1 MAIANFRVKTSGDVD
16 GTDDVLPLTA
26 AQRGMWFAESL
37 SSDYSVN
44 IAQYVDIR
52 HEPGGLD
59 YDLLARCCVEVG
71 KLVESP
77 YVRLAEVDGVPVQ
90 YVDLDFDQHVD
101 TLDLRHESD
110 PEAAALAWMQQEYR
124 RPVDLLTD
132 QFIVITII
140 KVADDR
146 TFWYN
151 RAHHIIIDGYAAL
164 SIMRRTVDRYNALR
178 RGDQPQDKLPATM
191 ADIVAYEDAYRTS
204 SRRDTDREH
213 WLERVTDLPERV
225 TLSASVPS
233 APLSFDNVVV
243 GDELAPALQA
253 RLEALATDLN
263 SSIAV
268 VLTAAFGAF
277 LSRMAGTDD
286 IVMSLPVTGRATA
299 KIKAAGGMLSN
310 ILPIRLRDVS
320 QQSGRDLV
328 RSAQLELTGALR
340 HQRYRSDDIRRD
352 AGLDGS
358 SVSFGPTINMV
369 FFDDQV
375 AIDGTTMEY
384 RILTSGIL
392 EDLLINL
399 YQSSPDAPLVVDL
412 HGNPHLYS
420 SAQMAAHH
428 RHFLAFL
435 QRFIDDVDAR
445 VDDIELLLPGEG
457 TALLRTGTGERVDW
471 PLDGGV
477 LDAFA
482 TRVLESPDAVALVS
496 GEGQWTYRDFD
507 AVRNQLAHQL
517 IADGVRPGDRV
528 VVALD
533 RGVAQVTSIYAAMT
547 AGAAYVPVDP
557 TQPEERR
564 WHIVDTAQPAL
575 VIDEEYL
582 GRIGFEEGRGVPGRP
597 SGAVSCP
604 RVPDMPAYVIFTSG
618 STGTPKGVEVR
629 AEAINNRLAWMQR
642 NHPISP
648 ADAVLYKTPF
658 TFDVSVWE
666 LLWPLQIGASMVIA
680 EPGGHRDPDYLS
692 RLIDDR
698 RISVLHF
705 VPSMLHAFVDVAH
718 SAGRTRAFGESVRQI
733 FTSGE
738 ALGRQLADRVLEQSD
753 AKLVN
758 LYGPT
763 EAAVDITEHVVA
775 ASDPTVPIGTPVA
788 NSDVYV
794 LDSALRPVPKGVA
807 GELYLAGCQL
817 ASGYVR
823 RPDLTSSTFVANPY
837 SHKRGR
843 RMYRTGDLVRWSQD
857 GELEY
862 LGRTDFQVK
871 IRGQRVELGEIE
883 AVLCQMP
890 AVEGAVVVA
899 RTDLSTAPMLVAY
912 LTAGSEG
919 VEDADALEW
928 CRRRLPSHMVPAAAV
943 VLDRFP
949 VNSSGKL
956 DRKALPNPV
965 LGRSADTPYV
975 PPSTPLEVEVIGLI
989 EELLQVDRIGLRDNI
1004 FTLGADSLV
1013 AARLA
1018 SRLRT
1023 VGRVRVSLTDIF
1035 ESRDVGALIAAAKPL
1050 EGAAAQVRPLAP
1062 RSRPDRIP
1070 LSYPQNRVWFINRLD
1085 PKSGAYNVPG
1095 AVRLG
1100 GDVDA
1105 AALSAAIAD
1114 VVARHE
1120 PLRTTFPDDDGE
1132 TFQLIHPAAEAA
1144 AAGLFGVDEVEP
1156 SAVDSAIHEL
1166 ASAGFDLAVDYPVR
1180 VRLLRTVDEHGQPDH
1195 VLVMV
1200 MHHIISDGASLGPLI
1215 KDVLSAYFAR
1225 VHGVE
1230 PVWSPLPVQYADFTL
1245 WQRELLGDE
1254 SDASSLAGQQIAF
1267 WRNEL
1272 RGMPELIS
1280 LPADRPRPTVPT
1292 GAGGHF
1298 DTWLDARTVA
1308 RLRAVAAESEV
1319 TIFAVF
1325 HAALALLL
1333 SRVSDTRDIA
1343 IGTALA
1349 GRDEPE
1355 LTDLIGMFVN
1365 TVVLRTRIDPDAT
1378 VAELLRSAHHTR
1390 AQALSNADVPFELVV
1405 DAVGARRS
1413 RSHSPLFQVELVL
1426 QHDQVEQL
1434 LDSESEL
1441 DLIDARTPFAKYDL
1455 SLSVVDFGDSG
1466 PHADEISIAFTYA
1479 EDLFDRAT
1487 IERFAR
1493 YFHEVLDALA
1503 GSHESAVSARVADV
1517 FRFPAG
1523 ELARVAEWSAGPSVE
1538 VLPQL
1543 IPDAVAEQ
1551 VRAAPDA
1558 PALVFGDRTVTYREF
1573 GARVADLARSLISVG
1588 VGPDVA
1594 VAVCVPRSVELLV
1607 AVHAIVTAGG
1617 HYVPIDTEAP
1627 IDRGEYMVETA
1638 GADVVVVGPGV
1649 LPSVVADLGSR
1660 VTVITVDS
1668 GADVDPSTSPLAAAE
1683 RRGVLRPD
1691 HAAYTLFTSGSTGR
1705 PKGVTVSHRAIAN
1718 RLAWMQD
1725 EHLLSPSD
1733 TVVQKTPVTFDVS
1746 VWELFWPLMTGAG
1759 LVIAEPGRHGDPQYL
1774 ADLVDRHRVTTVHF
1788 VPSMLSTFVD
1798 VLGTDRLR
1806 ELSALRLMF
1815 TSGEALTAATAQVVI
1830 ESIHGIG
1837 LHNLYGPT
1845 EAAVDVTEHTVAAG
1859 EATVPIGRPI
1869 WNTTTRVLDGHL
1881 RPVPVGVPGEL
1892 YLGGV
1897 QLARGYAAQSRLTAE
1912 RFVADPFGAPGD
1924 RLYRTGDLVRWN
1936 SAGGIEYLGRN
1947 DFQVKLRGQRLELG
1961 EIEAA
1966 LMSVPAV
1973 VHAAATVA
1981 DLPAGQSLV
1990 AYYSPDT
1997 VDPAAA
2003 QGHLTDLVPEYMVPT
2018 IWMPLAEMPLNSAGK
2033 VDRKALPEPVIET
2046 AEFVPPAT
2054 DTEHAIAGVFA
2065 DVLGVDQISV
2075 TESFFDLGGNSLSA
2089 TKVAA
2094 RLSSELRVEIPVVA
2108 VFDAPSVRQMA
2119 AFAEHGAPSRRPRL
2133 APRSGGHTA
2142 PLSPVQRGMWL
2153 INRADPASPAYN
2165 VAMALRLSGRLD
2177 TTAIR
2182 AAIEDLVER
2191 HESLRTKYPLV
2202 DGEPM
2207 QVILEAGAALE
2218 LLERSVVDV
2227 EGDPIP
2233 VIADFTGRGFDVTA
2247 APPLRMVLLRLT
2259 DEEHILVFVVH
2270 HISADGASM
2279 LPLAGDVMTAYSAR
2293 VAGQRPGWAPLE
2305 VQYLD
2310 YTLWQLESLGV
2321 KGPDD
2326 TTEAER
2332 QLAYWVDRL
2341 RNAPA
2346 RLELPTDHAR
2356 PRTPSFLGDE
2366 VRFEIDGAL
2375 VRKLDT
2381 VARHNNATLFMVMQ
2395 TALVVLLSRLTTQRD
2410 IVIGTPFAG
2419 RGQPEL
2425 DGVIGMFVNTLALRT
2440 RLQDEEK
2447 FAELL
2452 HRVRDEDLA
2461 DMANAE
2467 IAFDTIVSSVLHSP
2481 PTSYNP
2487 IYQVMFAYQNFTIPR
2502 LDMHDMT
2509 IAPISE
2515 QLTPAKVDL
2524 QLTLYP
2530 DDFGAPAAKD
2540 TDSMT
2545 GQLIYAADVFT
2556 RGTVETYAQRYLRVL
2571 EEVAEN
2577 PQALVGDITIAT
2589 ADEDAV
2595 SQSAADVEATIPL
2608 PDLVARASIAAPDA
2622 VAAAHSGTEVTFA
2635 VLSSMCD
2642 VMAAALPDPDS
2653 ALATALMSLMPG
2665 LAASSPDSLGEV
2677 LAGLRTNAAHA
2688 IESFAGGGHPRGNDP
2703 FPPTEGMTQT

>member
-1 MAIANFRVKTSGDVD
+1 MAIAEYRANTSGEVD
-16 GTDDVLPLTA
+16 ETAQVLPLTA
-26 AQRGMWFAESL
+26 AQRGMWFAETL
-37 SSDYSVN
+37 STDYSVN

-59 YDLLARCCVEVG
+59 HDLLARCCVEVG

-90 YVDLDFDQHVD
+90 FVDLDFDQQVD

-110 PEAAALAWMQQEYR
+110 PEAAAMAWMRQEYR

-132 QFIVITII
+132 QLIVITII

-178 RGDQPQDKLPATM
+178 RGEQPHDKLPAAM
-191 ADIVAYEDAYRTS
+191 AEIVAYEDAYRTS

-213 WLERVTDLPERV
+213 WLSRVADLPERV
-225 TLSASVPS
+225 TLSTSVPS

-253 RLEALATDLN
+253 QLEDLATDLN

-286 IVMSLPVTGRATA
+286 IVMSLPVTGRSTA

-310 ILPIRLRDVS
+310 VLPIRLRDVS
-320 QQSGRDLV
+320 QQSGRDLI

-435 QRFIDDVDAR
+435 RRFIDDVDAC
-445 VDDIELLLPGEG
+445 VTDIELLLPGEG
-457 TALLRTGTGERVDW
+457 TALLRMGTGESQDW
-471 PLDGGV
+471 PLDGHV
-477 LDAFA
+477 LDAFTA
-482 TRVLESPDAVALVS
+482 RALESPDATALVY
-496 GEGQWTYRDFD
+496 GDQQWTYRDFD
-507 AVRNQLAHQL
+507 ALRNQLAHQL
-517 IADGVRPGDRV
+517 TADGVRPGDRV

-533 RGVAQVTSIYAAMT
+533 RGVAQVSSIYAVMT
-547 AGAAYVPVDP
+547 VGAAYVPVDP
-557 TQPEERR
+557 TQPDDRR
-564 WHIVDTAQPAL
+564 WHIVDTARPAL
-575 VIDEEYL
+575 VIDDEYL
-582 GRIGFEEGRGVPGRP
+582 RQVGFDARLGIPGR
-597 SGAVSCP
+597 SDGAVSRP
-604 RVPDMPAYVIFTSG
+604 TVTDTPAYVIFTSG

-629 AEAINNRLAWMQR
+629 NAAIINRLAWMQR

-648 ADAVLYKTPF
+648 VDAVLYKTPF

-680 EPGGHRDPDYLS
+680 EPGGHRDPDYLAE
-692 RLIDDR
+692 LIDR
-698 RISVLHF
+698 HRISVVHF
-705 VPSMLHAFVDVAH
+705 VPSMLHAYVDVAH
-718 SAGRTRAFGESVRQI
+718 AAGRTRAFGDSVRQI
-733 FTSGE
+733 FASGE

-763 EAAVDITEHVVA
+763 EAAVDITEHVVT
-775 ASDPTVPIGTPVA
+775 ASAHTVPIGTPVV

-794 LDSALRPVPKGVA
+794 LDPALRPVPKGVA

-823 RPDLTSSTFVANPY
+823 RSELTASRFVANPY
-837 SHKRGR
+837 SAKPGR
-843 RMYRTGDLVRWSQD
+843 RMYRTGDLVRWSPY

-862 LGRTDFQVK
+862 LGRSDFQVK

-883 AVLCQMP
+883 AVLGQMP

-899 RTDLSTAPMLVAY
+899 RTDLSTAPTLVAY
-912 LTAGSEG
+912 LTAGADG

-928 CRRRLPSHMVPAAAV
+928 CRRRLPSHMVPAAVV
-943 VLDRFP
+943 VLDQFP

-956 DRKALPNPV
+956 DRKALPTPV
-965 LGRSADTPYV
+965 VGRNEDTPYV
-975 PPSTPLEVEVIGLI
+975 PPSTPLEVKVVALI
-989 EELLQVDRIGLRDNI
+989 EELLEVDRIGLRDNI

-1023 VGRVRVSLTDIF
+1023 VGGVGVSLTDIF
-1035 ESRDVGALIAAAKPL
+1035 ESRDVGTLIAAAKPL
-1050 EGAAAQVRPLAP
+1050 EGAAAQVPQLAP
-1062 RSRPDRIP
+1062 MPRPDRIP

-1085 PKSGAYNVPG
+1085 PGSGAYNVPG

-1100 GDVDA
+1100 ADVDA
-1105 AALSAAIAD
+1105 AALSAAIND

-1120 PLRTTFPDDDGE
+1120 PLRTTFPDHDGE
-1132 TFQLIHPAAEAA
+1132 TFQLIHPVEEAV
-1144 AAGLFGVDEVEP
+1144 AAGLFGVDDVDRAAVE
-1156 SAVDSAIHEL
+1156 STVHEL
-1166 ASAGFDLAVDYPVR
+1166 SSTGFDLAVDYPLR
-1180 VRLLRTVDEHGQPDH
+1180 VRLLRTTDEHGDPDH
-1195 VLVMV
+1195 VLVLV

-1225 VHGVE
+1225 AHGVE
-1230 PVWSPLPVQYADFTL
+1230 PVWSALPVQYADFTL
-1245 WQRELLGDE
+1245 WQRALLGDE
-1254 SDASSLAGQQIAF
+1254 RDESSVAGQQISF

-1292 GAGGHF
+1292 GAGGHL
-1298 DTWLDARTVA
+1298 DTWLDAGTVA
-1308 RLRAVAAESEV
+1308 RLRAVAAETEV

-1343 IGTALA
+1343 VGTAIA

-1355 LTDLIGMFVN
+1355 LADLIGMFVN

-1378 VAELLRSAHHTR
+1378 VADLLHSAHHTR

-1426 QHDQVEQL
+1426 QHDQVVQL
-1434 LDSESEL
+1434 LNTESEL
-1441 DLIDARTPFAKYDL
+1441 DVIDARTPFAKYDL
-1455 SLSVVDFGDSG
+1455 SLSVVDYGDTG
-1466 PHADEISIAFTYA
+1466 PHADQISIAFTYA
-1479 EDLFDRAT
+1479 EDLFDRTT

-1503 GSHESAVSARVADV
+1503 GSQEATASARVADV
-1517 FRFPAG
+1517 FRFPAS
-1523 ELARVAEWSAGPSVE
+1523 ELARVEEWSVGPSVE
-1538 VLPQL
+1538 VSPQL
-1543 IPDAVAEQ
+1543 IPDAVADQ

-1558 PALVFGDRTVTYREF
+1558 PALVFGDRTVTYGEF
-1573 GARVADLARSLISVG
+1573 GARVAVLARSLISAG

-1607 AVHAIVTAGG
+1607 AIHAIAAAGG

-1627 IDRGEYMVETA
+1627 IERGEYMVETA
-1638 GADVVVVGPGV
+1638 GAEVIVVGPGI
-1649 LPSVVADLGSR
+1649 LPSMVADLGNR
-1660 VTVITVDS
+1660 VNVVTVDAD
-1668 GADVDPSTSPLAAAE
+1668 ADVDPSTPPLSASE
-1683 RRGVLRPD
+1683 RPGVLRPD
-1691 HAAYTLFTSGSTGR
+1691 HAVYTLFTSGSTGR
-1705 PKGVTVSHRAIAN
+1705 PKGVTVSHEALVN
-1718 RLAWMQD
+1718 RLAWMHD
-1725 EHLLSPSD
+1725 GHPLSAAD
-1733 TVVQKTPVTFDVS
+1733 TVLQKTPVTFDVS
-1746 VWELFWPLMTGAG
+1746 VWELFWPLMTGAR
-1759 LVIAEPGRHGDPQYL
+1759 LVIAEPGRHGDPRYL
-1774 ADLVDRHRVTTVHF
+1774 ADLIDRHRVTTVHF

-1798 VLGTDRLR
+1798 VLGDGLADLTT
-1806 ELSALRLMF
+1806 LRLMF
-1815 TSGEALTAATAQVVI
+1815 TSGEALTVTTAQAVI
-1830 ESIHGIG
+1830 AALPEIG

-1845 EAAVDVTEHTVAAG
+1845 EAAVDVTEHTVAPG
-1859 EATVPIGRPI
+1859 ETTVPIGRPV
-1869 WNTTTRVLDGHL
+1869 WNTTTRILDSHL
-1881 RPVPVGVPGEL
+1881 RPVPIGVPGEL

-1897 QLARGYAAQSRLTAE
+1897 QLARGYAAQGRLTAE
-1912 RFVADPFGAPGD
+1912 RFVADPSGEPGD

-1966 LMSVPAV
+1966 LMSVPAI

-1981 DLPAGQSLV
+1981 DLRAGQSLV

-1997 VDPAAA
+1997 VEPDVA
-2003 QGHLTDLVPEYMVPT
+2003 QAHLTGLVPEYMVPT
-2018 IWMPLAEMPLNSAGK
+2018 IWMPLAQMPLNSAGK
-2033 VDRKALPEPVIET
+2033 VDRKALPEPVIEA

-2054 DTEHAIAGVFA
+2054 DTEHAIADVFA

-2153 INRADPASPAYN
+2153 INRADPDSPAYN

-2202 DGEPM
+2202 GGEPM
-2207 QVILEAGAALE
+2207 QVVLEAGAALE
-2218 LLERSVVDV
+2218 LLERRVVDV

-2233 VIADFTGRGFDVTA
+2233 VIAEFTGRGFDVTA

-2356 PRTPSFLGDE
+2356 PRTPSFVGDE

-2530 DDFGAPAAKD
+2530 DDFGAPAVKD

-2556 RGTVETYAQRYLRVL
+2556 KGTVETYARRYLRVL
-2571 EEVAEN
+2571 EEVSEN
-2577 PQALVGDITIAT
+2577 PQVLVGDIAIAT
-2589 ADEDAV
+2589 AEE
-2595 SQSAADVEATIPL
+2595 SAAASRPEDQVAAAL
-2608 PDLVARASIAAPDA
+2608 PDLVARAAIAAPDA
-2622 VAAAHSGTEVTFA
+2622 VAATHSGTEVTFA
-2635 VLSSMCD
+2635 VLSSMSD
-2642 VMAAALPDPDS
+2642 AMAAALPDPDS

-2665 LAASSPDSLGEV
+2665 LAASSPDSLGDV
-2677 LAGLRTNAAHA
+2677 LAELRTNAAAA
-2688 IESFAGGGHPRGNDP
+2688 IESFTRSGTHGTDAV
-2703 FPPTEGMTQT
+2703 PPTEGMTQT

>member
-1 MAIANFRVKTSGDVD
+1 
-16 GTDDVLPLTA
+16 
-26 AQRGMWFAESL
+26 
-37 SSDYSVN
+37 
-44 IAQYVDIR
+44 
-52 HEPGGLD
+52 
-59 YDLLARCCVEVG
+59 
-71 KLVESP
+71 
-77 YVRLAEVDGVPVQ
+77 
-90 YVDLDFDQHVD
+90 
-101 TLDLRHESD
+101 
-110 PEAAALAWMQQEYR
+110 
-124 RPVDLLTD
+124 
-132 QFIVITII
+132 
-140 KVADDR
+140 
-146 TFWYN
+146 
-151 RAHHIIIDGYAAL
+151 
-164 SIMRRTVDRYNALR
+164 
-178 RGDQPQDKLPATM
+178 M

-225 TLSASVPS
+225 TLSTSVPS

-253 RLEALATDLN
+253 RLEAIATDLN

-320 QQSGRDLV
+320 QHSARDLI

-369 FFDDQV
+369 FFDDDV
-375 AIDGTTMEY
+375 AIDGTSMEY

-399 YQSSPDAPLVVDL
+399 YQSSPGAPLVVDL

-435 QRFIDDVDAR
+435 RRFIDDVDAR
-445 VDDIELLLPGEG
+445 VADIELLLPGEG
-457 TALLRTGTGERVDW
+457 TALLRMGTGERVDW
-471 PLDGGV
+471 PLDGDV

-482 TRVLESPDAVALVS
+482 ARALEVPDAVALVS
-496 GEGQWTYRDFD
+496 GDRQWTYRDFD
-507 AVRNQLAHQL
+507 VLRNQLAHQL

-533 RGVAQVTSIYAAMT
+533 RGVAQVSSIYAVMT

-557 TQPEERR
+557 TQPDERR

-582 GRIGFEEGRGVPGRP
+582 ERVGFDAGSGVPGRP
-597 SGAVSCP
+597 SGPVSRP
-604 RVPDMPAYVIFTSG
+604 KVPDMPAYVIFTSG

-629 AEAINNRLAWMQR
+629 AEAVINRLAWMQR

-648 ADAVLYKTPF
+648 ADVVLYKTPF

-680 EPGGHRDPDYLS
+680 DPGGHRDPDYLS
-692 RLIDDR
+692 RLIEDR

-705 VPSMLHAFVDVAH
+705 VPSMLHAYVDVAH
-718 SAGRTRAFGESVRQI
+718 AAGRSRAFGESVRQI

-823 RPDLTSSTFVANPY
+823 RPDLTASRFVANPY
-837 SHKRGR
+837 SPKRGHL
-843 RMYRTGDLVRWSQD
+843 MYRTGDLVRWSHD

-862 LGRTDFQVK
+862 LGRSDFQVK

-899 RTDLSTAPMLVAY
+899 RTDLSSAPMLVAY
-912 LTAGSEG
+912 VTAGSDG

-928 CRRRLPSHMVPAAAV
+928 CRRRLPSHMVPAGVV

-956 DRKALPNPV
+956 DRKALPTPV
-965 LGRSADTPYV
+965 VGRSEDTPYV
-975 PPSTPLEVEVIGLI
+975 PPSTPLEVKVVGLI
-989 EELLQVDRIGLRDNI
+989 EELLGVDRIGLRDNI

-1023 VGRVRVSLTDIF
+1023 VGRVGVSLTDIF

-1050 EGAAAQVRPLAP
+1050 EGAAAQVRQLAP
-1062 RSRPDRIP
+1062 MPRPDRIP

-1085 PKSGAYNVPG
+1085 PASGAYNVPG

-1100 GDVDA
+1100 REVDA
-1105 AALSAAIAD
+1105 DALSAAIAN

-1120 PLRTTFPDDDGE
+1120 PLRTTFPDHDGE
-1132 TFQLIHPAAEAA
+1132 TFQLIHPVAEAA

-1156 SAVDSAIHEL
+1156 SAVDAAIHEL

-1180 VRLLRTVDEHGQPDH
+1180 VRLLRTIDEDGQPDH
-1195 VLVMV
+1195 VLVLV

-1225 VHGVE
+1225 AHGVE

-1254 SDASSLAGQQIAF
+1254 SDTSSLAGQQIAF

-1272 RGMPELIS
+1272 HGMPELIS

-1343 IGTALA
+1343 IGTAIA

-1355 LTDLIGMFVN
+1355 LADLIGMFVN

-1378 VAELLRSAHHTR
+1378 IAELLRSAHHTR

-1434 LDSESEL
+1434 LDSEPEL

-1466 PHADEISIAFTYA
+1466 PHADKVSISFTYA
-1479 EDLFDRAT
+1479 EDLFDRTT

-1503 GSHESAVSARVADV
+1503 GSQEATASARVADV
-1517 FRFPAG
+1517 FRFPAS
-1523 ELARVAEWSAGPSVE
+1523 ELARVEEWSAGPSVE
-1538 VLPQL
+1538 VSPQL
-1543 IPDAVAEQ
+1543 IPDAVADQ

-1558 PALVFGDRTVTYREF
+1558 PALVFGDRTVTYGEF
-1573 GARVADLARSLISVG
+1573 GARVAVLARSLISAG

-1607 AVHAIVTAGG
+1607 AIHAIAAAGG

-1627 IDRGEYMVETA
+1627 IERGEYMVATA
-1638 GADVVVVGPGV
+1638 GAEVIVVGPGV
-1649 LPSVVADLGSR
+1649 LPSMVADLGNR
-1660 VTVITVDS
+1660 VNVVTVDAD
-1668 GADVDPSTSPLAAAE
+1668 ADVDLSTPPLSASE
-1683 RRGVLRPD
+1683 RPGVLRPD
-1691 HAAYTLFTSGSTGR
+1691 HAVYTLFTSGSTGR
-1705 PKGVTVSHRAIAN
+1705 PKGVTVSHEALVN
-1718 RLAWMQD
+1718 RLAWMHD
-1725 EHLLSPSD
+1725 GHPLSAAD
-1733 TVVQKTPVTFDVS
+1733 TVLQKTPVTFDVS
-1746 VWELFWPLMTGAG
+1746 VWELFWPLMTGAR
-1759 LVIAEPGRHGDPQYL
+1759 LVIAEPGRHGDPRYL
-1774 ADLVDRHRVTTVHF
+1774 ADLIDRHRVTTVHF

-1798 VLGTDRLR
+1798 VLGDALADLTT
-1806 ELSALRLMF
+1806 LRLMF
-1815 TSGEALTAATAQVVI
+1815 TSGEALTVTTAQAVI
-1830 ESIHGIG
+1830 AALPEIG

-1845 EAAVDVTEHTVAAG
+1845 EAAVDVTEHTVAPG
-1859 EATVPIGRPI
+1859 ETTVPIGRPV
-1869 WNTTTRVLDGHL
+1869 WNTTTRILDSHL

-1897 QLARGYAAQSRLTAE
+1897 QLARGYAAQGRLTAE
-1912 RFVADPFGAPGD
+1912 RFVADPFGEPGD

-1966 LMSVPAV
+1966 LMSVPAI

-1981 DLPAGQSLV
+1981 DLRAGQSLV

-1997 VDPAAA
+1997 VEPDVA
-2003 QGHLTDLVPEYMVPT
+2003 QAHLTGLVPEYMVPT
-2018 IWMPLAEMPLNSAGK
+2018 IWMPLAQMPLNSAGK
-2033 VDRKALPEPVIET
+2033 VDRKALPEPVIEA

-2054 DTEHAIAGVFA
+2054 DTEHAIADVFA

-2094 RLSSELRVEIPVVA
+2094 RVSSELQVEIPVVA

-2133 APRSGGHTA
+2133 APRHGGHTA

-2191 HESLRTKYPLV
+2191 HESLRTRYPLV

-2207 QVILEAGAALE
+2207 QVVLETSAALE

-2233 VIADFTGRGFDVTA
+2233 VIAEFTGRGFDVTA

-2259 DEEHILVFVVH
+2259 AEEHILVFVVH

-2310 YTLWQLESLGV
+2310 YTLWQLESLAV
-2321 KGPDD
+2321 MGPDD
-2326 TTEAER
+2326 TTEADR

-2356 PRTPSFLGDE
+2356 PRTPSFSGGE

-2556 RGTVETYAQRYLRVL
+2556 KGTVETYAQRYLRVL

-2589 ADEDAV
+2589 ADEDAA
-2595 SQSAADVEATIPL
+2595 SQSAVRAETTIPL
-2608 PDLVARASIAAPDA
+2608 PDLVARASVAAPDA

-2642 VMAAALPDPDS
+2642 AMAAALPDPDS

-2665 LAASSPDSLGEV
+2665 LAASSPDALGEV
-2677 LAGLRTNAAHA
+2677 LAGLRTNAANA
-2688 IESFAGGGHPRGNDP
+2688 IESFAGGGVPHGNDA